1 MDFEIIVDLE
11 TIVGVTQYQ
20 KGTRELMVRWKHL
33 FNVCVCVCVCV
44 YVCVVM
50 GSYNC
55 AKNIFF

>member
-33 FNVCVCVCVCV
+33 FNVCVCVCV
-44 YVCVVM
+44 YVCVC
-50 GSYNC
+50 GNGEL
-55 AKNIFF
+55 